1 MSTILNLQIRLHLL
15 VNAASSDV
23 QQIRATEIILLG
35 FQISAKWVP
44 VTDPAKEAR
53 LNHSF

>member
-1 MSTILNLQIRLHLL
+1 M
-15 VNAASSDV
+15 
-23 QQIRATEIILLG
+23 LG

-53 LNHSF
+53 LNHSFW

>member
-23 QQIRATEIILLG
+23 QQIRATEIIMLG